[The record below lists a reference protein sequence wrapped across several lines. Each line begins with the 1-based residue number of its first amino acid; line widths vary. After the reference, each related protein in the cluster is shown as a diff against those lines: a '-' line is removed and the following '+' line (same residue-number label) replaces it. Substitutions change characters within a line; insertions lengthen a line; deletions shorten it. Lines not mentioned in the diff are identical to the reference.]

1 MFCLRGNTLIN
12 KIKLAAQAA
21 NLRKE
26 LGEDSSSP
34 IDIFA
39 LVQTIDSLT
48 LVFYPMG
55 DKISGMCIKGES
67 GNCVIGLNSS
77 MSLGRQRFSLAHE
90 LYHMYYDDNM
100 VTLCSKS
107 IGEGIETEKKAD
119 VFASFFLI
127 PEDELMRRSSAFA
140 DKHSNKKIGLND
152 IIRLEQ
158 CFGVSHQAMVIR
170 LKDSGLIEKNKVD
183 EYLNIHVRHRAE
195 LMGYSADLYMP
206 LPENKQ
212 YRTYGLYLNQANSL
226 LENGLISHGKYEQ
239 LLLEAFRSDL
249 VFGSDE
255 ESDVI
260 D

>member
-1 MFCLRGNTLIN
+1 MIDR
-12 KIKLAAQAA
+12 IKLSAQATT
-21 NLRKE
+21 LRKE
-26 LGEDSSSP
+26 MGEDSSSP
-34 IDIFA
+34 TDIFSLA
-39 LVQTIDSLT
+39 QGIDTLT

-90 LYHMYYDDNM
+90 FYHMRYDDNM

-119 VFASFFLI
+119 IFASFFLI
-127 PEDELMRRSSAFA
+127 PEDELMKRTSILL
-140 DKHSNKKIGLND
+140 DKHSNKKLDLND

-158 CFGVSHQAMVIR
+158 YFGVSHQAMVIR
-170 LKDSGLIEKNKVD
+170 LKDSGLIERSKVD
-183 EYLNIHVRHRAE
+183 EYLNIPVRHLAE
-195 LMGYSADLYMP
+195 LIGYNADLYRP

-212 YRTYGLYLNQANSL
+212 YRTYGLYLNQAKSL
-226 LENGLISHGKYEQ
+226 LENGIISNGKYEQ